1 MAEQLTHTA
10 GKSGTALAS
19 TQTPKRNS
27 VIQIG
32 FLVHDV
38 SRLRHSVF
46 DLHVRPE
53 VSVTRPQWRALVN
66 LTRHDG
72 EGTMQVELAR
82 LLGVGKVALGKMID
96 RMEKSGLVSR
106 VPDLEDRRSKRI
118 RLTRKGQAVIERMER
133 IALRL
138 SAGIMKDIPEDKQ
151 EELREML
158 VVMKRN
164 LIALER
170 SASRPGKSGTSR
182 PQRRR

>member
-1 MAEQLTHTA
+1 MTEQ
-10 GKSGTALAS
+10 
-19 TQTPKRNS
+19 PKRNS

-32 FLVHDV
+32 FLIHDV
-38 SRLRHSVF
+38 SRLRHAVF
-46 DLHVRPE
+46 DLHVRPA

-66 LTRHDG
+66 LTRHNG

-96 RMEKSGLVSR
+96 RMEKSGLVVR

-133 IALRL
+133 IALQL
-138 SAGIMKDIPEDKQ
+138 STQLMKDIPESKQ

-158 VVMKRN
+158 VTMKRN

-170 SASRPGKSGTSR
+170 PTRKQGSRRAPSR
-182 PQRRR
+182 

>member
-1 MAEQLTHTA
+1 MTEQ
-10 GKSGTALAS
+10 
-19 TQTPKRNS
+19 PKRNS

-32 FLVHDV
+32 FLIHDV
-38 SRLRHSVF
+38 SRLRHAVF
-46 DLHVRPE
+46 DLHVRPA

-66 LTRHDG
+66 LTRHNG

-96 RMEKSGLVSR
+96 RMEKSGLVVR

-133 IALRL
+133 IALQL
-138 SAGIMKDIPEDKQ
+138 STQLMKDIPESKQ

-158 VVMKRN
+158 VTMKRN
-164 LIALER
+164 LIALDR
-170 SASRPGKSGTSR
+170 PARKQGSPKASSR
-182 PQRRR
+182 